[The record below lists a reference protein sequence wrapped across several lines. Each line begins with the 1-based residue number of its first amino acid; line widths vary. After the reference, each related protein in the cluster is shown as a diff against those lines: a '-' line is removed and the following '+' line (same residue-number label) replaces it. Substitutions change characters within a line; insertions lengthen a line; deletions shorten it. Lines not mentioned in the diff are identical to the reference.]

1 LVLKIGIIG
10 YKNHAARLIDIL
22 ENRTDCNIDFIY
34 HPKKSFNDKRHTNDL
49 DDLYNCDAVFISSP
63 NITHFDYI
71 ETLQQNFN
79 GYIFCEKPPTTNLNE
94 LEKLEKLPEILKNKL
109 FFNFNFRFSEIN
121 QTFKNY
127 FISETIGKI
136 IHISII
142 SSHGLAF
149 KKEYLES
156 WRANGENNLNNILN
170 TVSIHFLDL
179 LNLHFGIPKYSS
191 YNPSLI
197 SKNGTAFDTD
207 FLLLKYNN
215 GISASILNSYA
226 SPLINEISILG
237 TNGYLT
243 IRDQKLILY
252 SPRDNFDSD
261 GFFIEPEKIIEKDF
275 NLKND
280 YNNSLVNSID
290 YFISNVKN
298 KNPIDPDQYISS
310 MSTTRLLISLNKKE
324 KLS

>member
-1 LVLKIGIIG
+1 MVLKIGIIG
-10 YKNHAARLIDIL
+10 YKNHAARLLHIL
-22 ENRTDCNIDFIY
+22 ENRTDCNVDFIY
-34 HPKKSFNDKRHTNDL
+34 HPKKSSDDKRYTNDL
-49 DDLYNCDAVFISSP
+49 DNLYNCDAVFISSP
-63 NITHFDYI
+63 NDTHFDYI
-71 ETLQQNFN
+71 ETLQQNFS

-94 LEKLEKLPEILKNKL
+94 LEKLEKLPEILKDKL

-127 FISETIGKI
+127 LISETIGKI
-136 IHISII
+136 LHISII

-149 KKEYLES
+149 KKEYLDS
-156 WRANGENNLNNILN
+156 WRANGENNLHNILN

-179 LNLHFGIPKYSS
+179 LNLHLGTPKYSS

-197 SKNGTAFDTD
+197 SGNGTAFDTD
-207 FLLLKYNN
+207 LILLKYNN

-243 IRDQKLILY
+243 IRNQKLTLY
-252 SPRDNFDSD
+252 SPRDNFDSN

-275 NLKND
+275 DLTND
-280 YNNSLVNSID
+280 YNNSLTNSID
-290 YFISNVKN
+290 YFVSNVKH
-298 KNPIDPDQYISS
+298 KNPIDPNHYISS
-310 MSTTRLLISLNKKE
+310 ISTTRLLISLNKKE
-324 KLS
+324 SL

>member
-1 LVLKIGIIG
+1 MI
-10 YKNHAARLIDIL
+10 N
-22 ENRTDCNIDFIY
+22 N
-34 HPKKSFNDKRHTNDL
+34 KKSF
-49 DDLYNCDAVFISSP
+49 
-63 NITHFDYI
+63 
-71 ETLQQNFN
+71 QN
-79 GYIFCEKPPTTNLNE
+79 
-94 LEKLEKLPEILKNKL
+94 
-109 FFNFNFRFSEIN
+109 
-121 QTFKNY
+121 FKNY
-127 FISETIGKI
+127 LISKTIGKI
-136 IHISII
+136 LHISII

-179 LNLHFGIPKYSS
+179 LNLHFGIPKYSF

-197 SKNGTAFDTD
+197 SGNGTAFDTD
-207 FLLLKYNN
+207 LIVLKYNN
-215 GISASILNSYA
+215 DISASILNSYA

-310 MSTTRLLISLNKKE
+310 MSTTKLLISLNKKE